1 MQSFTKPV
9 ILCAKILVNTSKYI
23 CSTSEAFEKQMSMQL
38 IKTRKFKQN
47 RIEKKKSQ
55 CTYVSISG

>member
-23 CSTSEAFEKQMSMQL
+23 RSTSEAFENQMSMQL
-38 IKTRKFKQN
+38 IKTRKFKQICSLN
-47 RIEKKKSQ
+47 KMELKKNAN
-55 CTYVSISG
+55 VLM